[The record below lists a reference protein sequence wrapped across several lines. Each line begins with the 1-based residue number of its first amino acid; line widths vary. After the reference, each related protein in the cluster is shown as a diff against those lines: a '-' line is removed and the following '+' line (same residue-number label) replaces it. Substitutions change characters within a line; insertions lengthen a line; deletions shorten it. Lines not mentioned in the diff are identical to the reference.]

1 MGVFF
6 LAIGAPMISL
16 ITPVMNRS
24 DRIVRCV
31 SSWVEQPLI
40 TEVIIVDWSS
50 TVPVYTDPSLTSV
63 TSHPK
68 VKVICVENET
78 SFIAQAFAQ
87 NVGLRFASQP
97 CICKVDIDHVLVD
110 PAFVKTLAQSYGTK
124 TFHCGTS
131 RGKVEYWGFVFFE
144 KKHGLKVG
152 GYNEAARGWGYD
164 DTDFYKRLRKS
175 GLRKVVVQNI
185 DEVLYHIPHDT
196 DLRIANYI
204 EKDKDVSN
212 VANQQ
217 LALAGQLAPM
227 SKYTIKKAT
236 TKYVSLLRVRR

>member
-1 MGVFF
+1 
-6 LAIGAPMISL
+6 MISL

-24 DRIVRCV
+24 DRIVPCL
-31 SSWVEQPLI
+31 SSWVEQPQI
-40 TEVIIVDWSS
+40 TEVLIIDWSS
-50 TVPVYTDPSLTSV
+50 TVPVYTNPALRSI

-68 VKVICVENET
+68 VKVIRVDGET
-78 SFIAQAFAQ
+78 SFIAQAFSQ

-97 CICKVDIDHVLVD
+97 CICKIDIDHVLVD
-110 PAFVKTLAQSYGTK
+110 PKFVETLAQSRGTK

-131 RGKVEYWGFVFFE
+131 RGKLEYWGFVFFE
-144 KKHGLKVG
+144 KRHGLRVG

-175 GLRKVVVQNI
+175 GIRKVVVENI
-185 DEVLYHIPHDT
+185 DEVLYHIPHGAE
-196 DLRIANYI
+196 LRTANYK

-217 LALAGQLAPM
+217 LALAGKLAPM
-227 SKYTIKKAT
+227 SKYTIKTAT
-236 TKYVSLLRVRR
+236 ANYVNVVRVKR